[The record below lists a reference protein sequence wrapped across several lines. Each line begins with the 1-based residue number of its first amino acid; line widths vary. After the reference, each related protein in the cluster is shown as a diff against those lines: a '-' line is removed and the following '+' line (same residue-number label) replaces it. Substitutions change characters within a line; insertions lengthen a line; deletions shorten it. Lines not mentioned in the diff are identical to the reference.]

1 MPILPY
7 LEGRAFDSE
16 MIRIMGGAFENVAR
30 ELGLA
35 DKNDRLAKIVARTV
49 IDMAERGFHEPQ
61 ALTAA
66 VLKEFQPRSQA
77 KDARADSDAVQGA
90 SAA

>member
-1 MPILPY
+1 MPIRPY
-7 LEGRAFDSE
+7 LEGRVFDPE
-16 MIRIMGGAFENVAR
+16 TIRMMGAVFENVAR

-49 IDMAERGFHEPQ
+49 IDMAERGFDEPQ
-61 ALTAA
+61 ALAAA
-66 VLKEFQPRSQA
+66 VLSEFQPRSQA
-77 KDARADSDAVQGA
+77 KDVRADSDAVQGS